1 MSSEAR
7 LAANAANARLSTG
20 PRTAEGKSRSCQN
33 ARRHGLTARD
43 LVICEEERE
52 EFDDLLASYQR
63 ELQPHGPLEQDLF
76 DQLVH
81 AAWNLRRVRRLEATL
96 APDSPDPLL
105 EDSLDRTLA
114 RLARYHG
121 QAQRTFFRAL
131 KELRALQTNR
141 ALLQQHQELPHR
153 PPTLASLTELTRR
166 THREPYSDLFNKF
179 LHNLEVE
186 TTPREATS
194 SPPA

>member
-1 MSSEAR
+1 MTSEAR

-20 PRTAEGKSRSCQN
+20 PRTAEGKSHSCQN

-43 LVICEEERE
+43 LVICEEDRE

-63 ELQPHGPLEQDLF
+63 ELLPHGPLEQDLF

-114 RLARYHG
+114 RLARYHA

-141 ALLQQHQELPHR
+141 ALLHQHQELPT
-153 PPTLASLTELTRR
+153 PPPKLASLTELTRR
-166 THREPYSDLFNKF
+166 THREPYLDL
-179 LHNLEVE
+179 LDHYLRSLEQS
-186 TTPREATS
+186 P
-194 SPPA
+194 SPPNHPL